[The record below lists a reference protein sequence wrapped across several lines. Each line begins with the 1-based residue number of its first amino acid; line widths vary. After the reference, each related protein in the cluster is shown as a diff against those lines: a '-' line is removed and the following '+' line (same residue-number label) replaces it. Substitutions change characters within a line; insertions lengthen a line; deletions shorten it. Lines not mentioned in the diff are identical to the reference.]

1 MPKHTNKRHLILQA
15 ALELFASHGYKG
27 TSVDMIAT
35 EAGVSKG
42 LMYNFF
48 TGKEELLIEIMTIAF
63 QDIQESMAPYQ
74 TQTDP
79 KKAIE
84 AHVRATCKIIKEK
97 ADFWRLLHSIRLQE
111 GLEGILMGNYREIV
125 AHVTDTFE
133 TIFTKLNYENPQLE
147 ALLFLSQIDGMVI
160 MYLQDNQ
167 IPINKL
173 AEQLIK
179 RYTS

>member
-1 MPKHTNKRHLILQA
+1 MPKSTNKRQLIVQA
-15 ALELFASHGYKG
+15 ALENFASHGYKG

-35 EAGVSKG
+35 DAGVSKG

-48 TGKEELLIEIMTIAF
+48 TNKEELLIEIMSIAF
-63 QDIQESMAPYQ
+63 QDIQKSMVPYQ

-84 AHVRATCKIIKEK
+84 LHVRTTCRIIKERS
-97 ADFWRLLHSIRLQE
+97 DFWRLLHSVRLQE
-111 GLEGILMGNYREIV
+111 GLAGILMGNYREIV
-125 AHVTDTFE
+125 YQVTA
-133 TIFTKLNYENPQLE
+133 IFKDIFSKLGYDNPQLE
-147 ALLFLSQIDGMVI
+147 ALLFLSQIDGLVI

-167 IPINKL
+167 IPLNKL